1 MSTSDQRAAM
11 NPIAAGLD
19 MLGLPKLDELVPVPA
34 DVAQDMGLPTVS
46 SLVDGALGNVK
57 RKIKSRSF

>member
-1 MSTSDQRAAM
+1 MATPEQRATM
-11 NPIAAGLD
+11 NPFASALD
-19 MLGLPKLDELVPVPA
+19 MLGLPKLDELIPVPA
-34 DVAQDMGLPTVS
+34 DVAQDMGLPTVA